1 MTKQEI
7 FEKTLRI
14 ITENTACTAERI
26 KPESKLMEEME
37 MTSLDLL
44 ILIGEIEN
52 AFDIRFA
59 EEDLLNTVTM
69 DDLTQAIIALMQP

>member
-7 FEKTLRI
+7 FDKALQI
-14 ITENTACTAERI
+14 ITENTACTAEQI

-59 EEDLLNTVTM
+59 EEDLMNIVTM
-69 DDLTQAIIALMQP
+69 DDLTQTIIKRMK